1 MSRSGGPMKAFR
13 IQKPKNKREF
23 YIAGEMVASFR
34 KPVLPRRL
42 LTKVS
47 KPLLYDRKTTFEVEL
62 AAVAAAAGLAAVPV
76 AGRAADPAVDP
87 VGAAAEGLP
96 A

>member
-1 MSRSGGPMKAFR
+1 MKAFR

-23 YIAGEMVASFR
+23 YVAGEMVASFR

-47 KPLLYDRKTTFEVEL
+47 KPILYERKTTFEVEL
-62 AAVAAAAGLAAVPV
+62 AAVAAAAGLAVGPA
-76 AGRAADPAVDP
+76 AGPAGEPAVGP
-87 VGAAAEGLP
+87 AGAAAEERQV
-96 A
+96 

>member
-1 MSRSGGPMKAFR
+1 MKAFR
-13 IQKPKNKREF
+13 IQRAKSKREF
-23 YIAGEMVASFR
+23 YVAGEMVTSFR

-47 KPLLYDRKTTFEVEL
+47 RPLLYDRKTTFEVEL
-62 AAVAAAAGLAAVPV
+62 AAVAAAAGLAVGPA
-76 AGRAADPAVDP
+76 AGEPAVGP
-87 VGAAAEGLP
+87 AEAAAEERQ